1 MAKEPGNEHD
11 DDVSEILSQGDIDAL
26 MAEAMQE
33 PQDVVYTWDGRRLD
47 PDTKVHVESYD
58 FRNPVFLTEVELR
71 QVRIRHEQFIHY
83 LAARLSMFLR
93 MDFGLKMSQLYTTPY
108 AKFTDSIPNPTY
120 IALFRVEQLNGVG
133 VIDMNPRLAMTVV
146 DRLLGGKGHSVRD
159 ERYLTE
165 IEMALMEDILY
176 LILEEWCRQWE
187 DVREMNA
194 SLIGRENNGRFL
206 QTSPHDAIVLVLT
219 MEASLGDVSEPMQI
233 GIPYYTLEP
242 IIRKMQENAKRFNRI
257 TVDKRDAKWQ
267 KAYDDIRVPVVA
279 EWKAFD
285 ATVRD
290 ILALRPG
297 DLIELPREIIGQTV
311 ISLSGAE
318 RYLGEVGL
326 EDDNV
331 AVKITREIPR
341 QVEDKRGRRRDLLR

>member
-1 MAKEPGNEHD
+1 MSKEPHESD
-11 DDVSEILSQGDIDAL
+11 DLNEILSQSDIDAL
-26 MAEAMQE
+26 MAAAMDS
-33 PQDVVYTWDGRRLD
+33 PQDVVYTHDGRKLG
-47 PDTKVHVESYD
+47 PGEKVHVETYD
-58 FRNPVFLTEVELR
+58 FRNPVFLSEIELR

-83 LAARLSMFLR
+83 LSARLSMFLR

-108 AKFTDSIPNPTY
+108 DKFTESIPNPTY
-120 IALFRVEQLNGVG
+120 IALFRVEQLTGVG
-133 VIDMNPRLAMTVV
+133 IIDLNPRLAMTIV

-187 DVREMNA
+187 DTRELNA

-206 QTSPHDAIVLVLT
+206 QTSPHDAIMLVLT

-233 GIPYYTLEP
+233 AMPYYTIEP
-242 IIRKMQENAKRFNRI
+242 IIRKMQENSKRFNRL
-257 TVDKRDAKWQ
+257 TVEKKDARWMPIYNEIK
-267 KAYDDIRVPVVA
+267 VPVRA
-279 EWKAFD
+279 EWKAFE

-297 DLIELPREIIGQTV
+297 DLIELPSTIINETHV
-311 ISLSGAE
+311 CLADTD
-318 RYLGEVGL
+318 RFVGEVGL
-326 EDDNV
+326 DGDHV
-331 AVKITREIPR
+331 AVKLTKVIRKENK
-341 QVEDKRGRRRDLLR
+341 EKEKKR